1 MPDSRCK
8 RDCRDILRAGYGND
22 CAMAVCHSGRF
33 FLNCTGYAMRILGFI
48 LLSVLLPAAKQ
59 EDARLTRE
67 RARMVQDQ
75 IVARGISDPGTL
87 RAMGRVPRHLFVPA
101 SYAPDAYSDRPLPIG
116 YSQTISQPFIV
127 AYMTEL
133 SKPAKGKRALE
144 IGTGSG
150 YQAAVLAE
158 IIDSVY
164 TIEIVPELAR
174 EATARLKMLGYKNI
188 MTRFGD
194 GYRGWPE
201 KAPFD
206 IILVT
211 AAADHIPEPLKDQL
225 AEGGRLVMPVGDPAT
240 VQQLIVLTK
249 RKGKITEQRLEPV
262 RFVPLKRL
270 K

>member
-1 MPDSRCK
+1 MK
-8 RDCRDILRAGYGND
+8 LLTVILIAL
-22 CAMAVCHSGRF
+22 SGS
-33 FLNCTGYAMRILGFI
+33 
-48 LLSVLLPAAKQ
+48 LLCQ
-59 EDARLTRE
+59 EKDRYSQARSQ
-67 RARMVQDQ
+67 MVQDQ
-75 IVARGISDPGTL
+75 IAARGITHQATL
-87 RAMGRVPRHLFVPA
+87 QAMRTVPRHIFVPA
-101 SYAPDAYSDRPLPIG
+101 SHASEAYSDRPLPIG

-133 SKPAKGKRALE
+133 VRPAKGKKALE

-158 IIDSVY
+158 IVDTVY
-164 TIEIVPELAR
+164 TIEIVPELAG
-174 EATARLKMLGYKNI
+174 ESATRLKLLGYQNI
-188 MTRFGD
+188 IVKYGD
-194 GYRGWPE
+194 GYKGWPE
-201 KAPFD
+201 HAPFD
-206 IILVT
+206 IIIVT
-211 AAADHIPEPLKDQL
+211 AAADHIPQPLNDQL